1 VTEHVTLP
9 VHGAHCGGALS
20 VEIQRWEDESPAA
33 GVTLLTEDP
42 TGDRPPDE
50 RDAITTFP
58 CPYCQKLNHG
68 RLGGTLV
75 WVVDDEEPNVWQRQD
90 LGGRRAS

>member
-1 VTEHVTLP
+1 MPEPVTLP
-9 VHGAHCGGALS
+9 LHCAHCGALS

-42 TGDRPPDE
+42 TGDDLPDE
-50 RDAITTFP
+50 RDAITTFS

-68 RLGGTLV
+68 RLGGQFV
-75 WVVDDEEPNVWQRQD
+75 WVVERPDDDEPTARH
-90 LGGRRAS
+90 